1 MRASRLEIVLTVTV
15 WTSVLSDKDFL
26 EHAVSSDG
34 GVESP
39 PKYTRPWGGW
49 TPPEAGALRAFEVGF
64 SEAISRKKVA
74 GARRPG
80 TSFAAAAAAA
90 IIYFFAVKRL
100 RRRDAP
106 HTHTLCL

>member
-1 MRASRLEIVLTVTV
+1 MAKQKGVKKTV
-15 WTSVLSDKDFL
+15 K
-26 EHAVSSDG
+26 
-34 GVESP
+34 
-39 PKYTRPWGGW
+39 K
-49 TPPEAGALRAFEVGF
+49 EAR
-64 SEAISRKKVA
+64 
-74 GARRPG
+74 ARRPG

>member
-49 TPPEAGALRAFEVGF
+49 TPPEAGARPP
-64 SEAISRKKVA
+64 VA
-74 GARRPG
+74 RVR
-80 TSFAAAAAAA
+80 
-90 IIYFFAVKRL
+90 
-100 RRRDAP
+100 
-106 HTHTLCL
+106 